1 MSRPTSIRSAS
12 RTEARAASCSS
23 CRRRRGAMACVRSS
37 IPRRTSAAASATS
50 AICSA
55 CSTTTSRARSGFGDD
70 DVREARPYGLLRPA
84 VRPGDVVRRQPQ
96 REAEGRLHG
105 EGRRSARGGRV
116 AGHALSRNQLAYNP
130 GGMPENRPAV
140 APPFDQ
146 GVFLLHYNRGREAF
160 QEGRYAEARRELEQA
175 QRMRPDDSDVLNLLG
190 LVYFK
195 TNAFPEAEVIYRRLV
210 RENANVFIL
219 HSNLGLILF
228 KQGKLDEAEQYLLRA
243 VELRP
248 NYAKSHLY
256 LGLLYRQ
263 RKKFGLALEHLRFAG
278 ADKVVREVE
287 TEMQHM
293 ASTQTKP
300 SPAIRDMPP
309 PSPKPS
315 QAGVTTQKIIP
326 VDPRL
331 LTQPGKVRKP
341 ETNPQTAAVPAPPV
355 DLAAVTA
362 ARKLQEAVDETQHAE
377 EKRLDLERKIEG
389 ASKTFALHEN
399 GFLEINFAR
408 SATVKR
414 GTVSSYSGNLK
425 FLAES
430 GLVGTTAQTMV
441 KAVGQG
447 KIFLYE
453 KGRKTFLL
461 DLNEEFI
468 YVEGSNPP
476 AAKAT
481 VASRVEPIYDSAYQR
496 KIDTVKIFGKGSLAI
511 STSIEPLTLRV
522 TKEYPLSISSNAL
535 VAWTGN
541 LIAAVMDDQSLDNV
555 MIASGDRA
563 GFKIRFEGD
572 GVVVSEQ

>member
-1 MSRPTSIRSAS
+1 MPDYRS
-12 RTEARAASCSS
+12 
-23 CRRRRGAMACVRSS
+23 
-37 IPRRTSAAASATS
+37 
-50 AICSA
+50 
-55 CSTTTSRARSGFGDD
+55 
-70 DVREARPYGLLRPA
+70 
-84 VRPGDVVRRQPQ
+84 
-96 REAEGRLHG
+96 
-105 EGRRSARGGRV
+105 
-116 AGHALSRNQLAYNP
+116 
-130 GGMPENRPAV
+130 AV

-175 QRMRPDDSDVLNLLG
+175 QRMRPDDADVLNLLG

-278 ADKVVREVE
+278 ADKLVREVE
-287 TEMQHM
+287 GEMQHM
-293 ASTQTKP
+293 AGAQTKV
-300 SPAIRDMPP
+300 SPAVRETPP
-309 PSPKPS
+309 APKPPDPKR
-315 QAGVTTQKIIP
+315 AVTTQKIIP
-326 VDPRL
+326 LDPNL
-331 LTQPGKVRKP
+331 VTQPGKVRKP
-341 ETNPQTAAVPAPPV
+341 DTNPQTTPLPAPPV
-355 DLAAVTA
+355 DMAAVTA
-362 ARKLQEAVDETQHAE
+362 ARKLQDAVDDSQVVE
-377 EKRLDLERKIEG
+377 EKRLDLDRKIEG
-389 ASKTFALHEN
+389 ASKTFTLHEN
-399 GFLEINFAR
+399 GFLEINFAN
-408 SATVKR
+408 SAYVKR

-468 YVEGSNPP
+468 YVEGSNLL
-476 AAKAT
+476 ALEDT
-481 VASRVEPIYDSAYQR
+481 LTYRVEPIYDSAYQR

-541 LIAAVMDDQSLDNV
+541 LIAAVMDDRSLDNV
-555 MIASGDRA
+555 MIESGDRA

>member
-1 MSRPTSIRSAS
+1 
-12 RTEARAASCSS
+12 
-23 CRRRRGAMACVRSS
+23 
-37 IPRRTSAAASATS
+37 
-50 AICSA
+50 
-55 CSTTTSRARSGFGDD
+55 
-70 DVREARPYGLLRPA
+70 
-84 VRPGDVVRRQPQ
+84 
-96 REAEGRLHG
+96 
-105 EGRRSARGGRV
+105 
-116 AGHALSRNQLAYNP
+116 
-130 GGMPENRPAV
+130 MPDTRPAV

-175 QRMRPDDSDVLNLLG
+175 QRLRPDDADVLNLLG

-263 RKKFGLALEHLRFAG
+263 RRKFGLAIEHLRFAG
-278 ADKVVREVE
+278 ADKLVREVE
-287 TEMQHM
+287 GEMQQI
-293 ASTQTKP
+293 ASGQTRP
-300 SPAIRDMPP
+300 TPAVRETPP
-309 PSPKPS
+309 APPDPRRS
-315 QAGVTTQKIIP
+315 ATTQKIVPI
-326 VDPRL
+326 DPNL

-341 ETNPQTAAVPAPPV
+341 DTNPQTTPVPAPPV
-355 DLAAVTA
+355 DIAAVTA
-362 ARKLQEAVDETQHAE
+362 ARKLQDAVDEPQVFE
-377 EKRLDLERKIEG
+377 DKRIDLARKIEG
-389 ASKTFALHEN
+389 ASRTFTLHEN
-399 GFLEINFAR
+399 GFLEINFAN
-408 SATVKR
+408 SAYVKR

-425 FLAES
+425 FAAES
-430 GLVGTTAQTMV
+430 GLLGTTAQTMV
-441 KAVGQG
+441 KAAGQG

-468 YVEGSNPP
+468 YVEGSNLL
-476 AAKAT
+476 ALEDT
-481 VASRVEPIYDSAYQR
+481 LTYRVEPIYDSAYQR

-541 LIAAVMDDQSLDNV
+541 LIAAVMDDRSLDNV
-555 MIASGDRA
+555 MIESGDRA